1 MKRYRVGGS
10 VRDALLGLPVEDN
23 DYVIVGSS
31 PEEMVRLGY
40 RPVGKDFP
48 VFLHPETHEEYALAR
63 TERKKARGYRG
74 FEIHAAPD
82 VTLEADLARRDL
94 TINAIAQD
102 DSGTIIDPF
111 CGVADLE
118 AGILRHVSPAFA
130 EDPVRILR
138 VARFAARFGFQV
150 APETLALMTE
160 MVHSGEVESLVPERV
175 WQELARGLMED
186 KPSRMFF
193 VLRDSSALARILP
206 EVDALFGVPQR
217 ADYHPE
223 VDTGVHTMMVIDYA
237 AARRHSLPVRLA
249 ALTHD
254 LGKAT
259 TPPEQWPRHT
269 GHEARSVELVTA
281 LCERIRVPNDCR
293 DLAVLAAR
301 YHGDIHRGLDLQPP
315 TVLRVLEAVDAFRR
329 RHRFE
334 ELLLTCEADYRGRA
348 GARNAPYP
356 QADRM
361 RQALT
366 AAQGVDAGAL
376 ARNAGASEAIRSR
389 VHNARLA
396 AIKQALGSAVAAAK
410 PPNETSSPA
419 GESLMKLTMRRR
431 QPRAPKT
438 AAPASDAQK

>member
-31 PEEMVRLGY
+31 PEEMVHLGF

-48 VFLHPETHEEYALAR
+48 VFLHPESHEEYALAR
-63 TERKKARGYRG
+63 TERKTARGYKG

-102 DSGTIIDPF
+102 DAGTIIDPF
-111 CGVADLE
+111 GGVSDLE

-138 VARFAARFGFQV
+138 VARFAARFGFRV
-150 APETLALMTE
+150 APETLALMSE
-160 MVHSGEVESLVPERV
+160 MVHSGEVEALVPERV

-193 VLRDSSALARILP
+193 TLRESGALARIIP

-217 ADYHPE
+217 ADFHPE

-237 AARRHSLPVRLA
+237 AERGYSLPVRFA

-259 TPPEQWPRHT
+259 TPPTLWPRHT
-269 GHEARSVELVTA
+269 GHEARSVELVGG

-293 DLAVLAAR
+293 DLGLLSAR
-301 YHGDIHRGLDLQPP
+301 YHGDVHRALELNPS
-315 TVLRVLEAVDAFRR
+315 TVLRILEAVDAFRR
-329 RHRFE
+329 RPRFE
-334 ELLLTCEADYRGRA
+334 ALLLSCEADFRGRA
-348 GARNAPYP
+348 GYREAPYP
-356 QADRM
+356 QADRL
-361 RQALT
+361 RQALSS
-366 AAQGVDAGAL
+366 AQGVDAGAL
-376 ARNAGASEAIRSR
+376 AREGGSPEAIRNR
-389 VHNARLA
+389 VHDARLA
-396 AIKQALGSAVAAAK
+396 AIKQRLGSAVV
-410 PPNETSSPA
+410 
-419 GESLMKLTMRRR
+419 
-431 QPRAPKT
+431 
-438 AAPASDAQK
+438 